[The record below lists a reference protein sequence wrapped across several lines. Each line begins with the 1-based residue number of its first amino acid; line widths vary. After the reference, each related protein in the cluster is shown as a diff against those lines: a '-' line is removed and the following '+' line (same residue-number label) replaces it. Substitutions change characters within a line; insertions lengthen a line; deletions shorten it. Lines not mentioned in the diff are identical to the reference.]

1 MLCSINSQKDY
12 RYDMEKDEE
21 ECNTSY
27 LSPID
32 EISDKKIDKIGKLL
46 SGTPNPLFEEIQ
58 IEPIPGRILKVSR
71 ACNGVCM
78 YYFHELME
86 GVMGDSDFR
95 AICKQFKA
103 IIIRNMREI
112 KRHERNTANR
122 LIKLFDEAYYRNVKV
137 YIEATV
143 GIDDLIKPLP
153 EK

>member
-1 MLCSINSQKDY
+1 
-12 RYDMEKDEE
+12 
-21 ECNTSY
+21 
-27 LSPID
+27 
-32 EISDKKIDKIGKLL
+32 
-46 SGTPNPLFEEIQ
+46 
-58 IEPIPGRILKVSR
+58 
-71 ACNGVCM
+71 M